1 MSDLKLKMISLHM
14 YHEMKYRGPK
24 MRKFNLLMSALTLTS
39 LMPVFG
45 AGAALEVGYCDGADD
60 GGVRVVIG
68 GRDEAAL
75 SPSQEAEDRFQR
87 AYNLLNSFV
96 EAFKELRFRRDA
108 DLTPSQGAELKA
120 DALSWSE
127 RSVEA
132 ANAALKK
139 LDTDVYLPF
148 HRRFLELR
156 ILDIELANKEFSF
169 AQSDEGKKS
178 YCEAFERKFNLIL
191 EIITNDFKVRDVK
204 KLFGAV
210 VHAYSEYE
218 LLALDP
224 EASPESK
231 EQNRKDSAE
240 ALNQFNEF
248 KNRANLSEDAQYD
261 LRLIESID
269 SAFAR

>member
-1 MSDLKLKMISLHM
+1 
-14 YHEMKYRGPK
+14 
-24 MRKFNLLMSALTLTS
+24 LLMSALTLTS

-45 AGAALEVGYCDGADD
+45 AGAALDVGCGDDHADEPD
-60 GGVRVVIG
+60 VVVVIVG
-68 GRDEAAL
+68 DAAETA
-75 SPSQEAEDRFQR
+75 SSASQETEEGFKR
-87 AYNLLNSFV
+87 AYNQLNGFV
-96 EAFKELRFRRDA
+96 ESFRELRFRRNSN
-108 DLTPSQGAELKA
+108 LTPDQKAKLTA
-120 DALSWSE
+120 DALRWSE
-127 RSVEA
+127 SSVEA

-169 AQSDEGKKS
+169 AQTVEGKKS
-178 YCEAFERKFNLIL
+178 YSEAFKRKFNLIL

-204 KLFGAV
+204 KLFGMV
-210 VHAYSEYE
+210 VSAHYGYE

-240 ALNQFNEF
+240 ALNHFNEF
-248 KNRANLSEDAQYD
+248 ISRSDLSEDAQYD